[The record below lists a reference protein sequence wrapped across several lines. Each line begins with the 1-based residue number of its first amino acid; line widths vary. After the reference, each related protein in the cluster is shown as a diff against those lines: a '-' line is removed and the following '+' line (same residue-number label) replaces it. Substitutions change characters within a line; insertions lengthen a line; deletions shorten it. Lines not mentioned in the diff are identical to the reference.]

1 MLAEHDV
8 CVMYRLLSGEAA
20 PEVIRSSFSF
30 RSAVSARDTRATVD
44 GSLEMPRTRTEFARR
59 SFGARAVRAWN
70 GLSRDVRCAPNIATF
85 KKKLAGAC

>member
-1 MLAEHDV
+1 MLTEHDV

-20 PEVIRSSFSF
+20 PEVIRSSISF

-44 GSLEMPRTRTEFARR
+44 GSLEMSRTRTEFARR
-59 SFGARAVRAWN
+59 SFSARAVRAWN

-85 KKKLAGAC
+85 KKKLAGSC